1 MRKAKIKITI
11 DGSQMNLELKN
22 CSAITELAAA
32 YTLVKNIAERL
43 NTTLDEV
50 FGLMKDALEA
60 DDERNADK
68 AVAILTRINEL
79 ENKVSE

>member
-22 CSAITELAAA
+22 CSAITELTAA

-43 NTTLDEV
+43 NTTSDEI
-50 FGLMKDALEA
+50 FELMKDALEA
-60 DDERNADK
+60 EEEKSVEK
-68 AVAILTRINEL
+68 AVAILARIDEL

>member
-1 MRKAKIKITI
+1 MSKTKIKITI

-22 CSAITELAAA
+22 CSAITELTAA

-43 NTTLDEV
+43 NTTSDEI
-50 FGLMKDALEA
+50 FELMKDALEA
-60 DDERNADK
+60 EEEKSVEK
-68 AVAILTRINEL
+68 AVAILARIDEL